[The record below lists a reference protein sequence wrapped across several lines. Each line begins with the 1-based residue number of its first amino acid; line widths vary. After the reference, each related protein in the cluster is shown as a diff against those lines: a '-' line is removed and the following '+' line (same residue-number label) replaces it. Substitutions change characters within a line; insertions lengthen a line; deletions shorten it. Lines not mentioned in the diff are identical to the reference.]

1 MFLYPDDEKDPEE
14 VDEDESA
21 ALGEES
27 PSSKDGVESGSKG
40 IERAADESVKNAA
53 EL

>member
-27 PSSKDGVESGSKG
+27 PSAKDRVESGSEG